1 MQTQITGR
9 PDNQRGRSV
18 LALRPQ
24 RTENLLASISGI
36 EVSNIDEIRRFSN
49 ALIAARDRWADE
61 NRCGRRY
68 SDAQEARTFGTVFKS
83 GGAR

>member
-1 MQTQITGR
+1 MAHSTGS
-9 PDNQRGRSV
+9 PNNERGRST

-24 RTENLLASISGI
+24 RTENLLASIPGI
-36 EVSNIDEIRRFSN
+36 QARNIDEIRRFSN
-49 ALIAARDRWADE
+49 ALIAARDAWADE

-83 GGAR
+83 SGAR